1 MQKTFDTHIEKTIL
15 GNGLTVISEAI
26 PSLRSVSLGVWVKTG
41 TRFEEEYNNG
51 IAHFLEHMVFK
62 GTKRRSAFKIAQ
74 SLEEVGGS
82 LNAYTSKE
90 LTVYYAHIL
99 DFQLAKGVNVL
110 SDMICNSLFRDI
122 DIEKE
127 KQVVFEEI
135 SAVRDTPDEY
145 IFDLFQEKMYPDQP
159 IGFPILGT
167 LETVKNFN
175 RQKLMDFWTKYY
187 CPDNIIVAAAGN
199 LKHEKLVKLVEKNF
213 ELNNRLSEV
222 SFCPPKASSHISLA
236 YDEPV
241 NQTHICA
248 GLESL
253 SYLAENRYDLIA
265 LNTHIG
271 GGMSSKLFQ
280 IIREKHG
287 LAYSVY
293 SFVDFFRDTGMFS
306 FYLGTDKNNQKK
318 ALRILFQEINKL
330 NQKEINLSRVAK
342 IKEQMKGNFL
352 LGLESSNRRMSR
364 LAKNEI
370 YYGRQIE
377 LSELLEKIDFITPQS
392 LLNMARSIF
401 DMDKMN
407 VIMLNPTN

>member
-1 MQKTFDTHIEKTIL
+1 
-15 GNGLTVISEAI
+15 
-26 PSLRSVSLGVWVKTG
+26 
-41 TRFEEEYNNG
+41 
-51 IAHFLEHMVFK
+51 
-62 GTKRRSAFKIAQ
+62 
-74 SLEEVGGS
+74 
-82 LNAYTSKE
+82 
-90 LTVYYAHIL
+90 
-99 DFQLAKGVNVL
+99 
-110 SDMICNSLFRDI
+110 
-122 DIEKE
+122 
-127 KQVVFEEI
+127 
-135 SAVRDTPDEY
+135 
-145 IFDLFQEKMYPDQP
+145 
-159 IGFPILGT
+159 
-167 LETVKNFN
+167 
-175 RQKLMDFWTKYY
+175 
-187 CPDNIIVAAAGN
+187 
-199 LKHEKLVKLVEKNF
+199 
-213 ELNNRLSEV
+213 
-222 SFCPPKASSHISLA
+222 
-236 YDEPV
+236 
-241 NQTHICA
+241 
-248 GLESL
+248 
-253 SYLAENRYDLIA
+253 
-265 LNTHIG
+265 
-271 GGMSSKLFQ
+271 MSSKLFQ